1 MMNKRIFFFFL
12 LLFSITPSFSKDEG
26 MWMPNQLAK
35 LPWSEMK
42 QRGLELSLEQ
52 IYSETTP
59 SMKDGIVLLNDGTG
73 SFVSSNGLILTNYHV
88 TLAALQSVSN
98 AKQDFI
104 KNGYTARKME
114 EEIPVPSY
122 TAKILLSMKEVT
134 EQVLSVVNETM
145 TYEQRAN
152 AIKSKSA
159 EIEESAKGTSDYE
172 CHVVST
178 FFGLKYYLYTYEVL
192 RDIRVVVSPPSSI
205 GAFGGEEDNWMWP
218 RHTGDFAFMRAYV
231 SPDGKASQY
240 AITNVPYK
248 PKTFFPIS
256 TQGYQEGTFAMVMG
270 FPSLTLRQMASPGIQ
285 AAKDINLP
293 YLLELTNE
301 QLDILHRAAEENPI
315 NAISYAVKIQTLEN
329 TSKYIEG
336 TLKAVKKADVVKYR
350 QNEELEL
357 WDYIFADSILSE
369 KYGTVMID
377 LDTAY
382 TLYRSFSKKQIAVTQ
397 FIGIIQALRV
407 ASVFKDYANSFGEK
421 EQPNPT
427 YKNNLTNFFKST
439 FKNTDLEV
447 DKKLFKILLKA
458 AAELPDDQQ
467 IEAIKKIYGEKKF
480 KERDSLIDKYVDNL
494 YKNSQVAN
502 AEKCEKFIEQTSKK
516 ILADNFVKFAI
527 ALDKETKAV
536 QEELN
541 TLDARISTL
550 LRLYVE
556 VKLKWKGTEQYPDA
570 NRTLRFSYGGVKLYT
585 PRNSVLYNYYTTFG
599 GMMEKEDVEN
609 DIFSVPPHLHSL
621 WVNKNLSYTEP
632 ATNDVPLAFITNTD
646 ISGGNSGSP
655 MLNGKGELIGVA
667 FDGNW
672 EGMAGDYLY
681 QEQYNRTISVDARFI
696 LFYLDKYTGAQ
707 NILNELTIK

>member
-1 MMNKRIFFFFL
+1 M
-12 LLFSITPSFSKDEG
+12 PS
-26 MWMPNQLAK
+26 QLAK
-35 LPWSEMK
+35 LPWTELQK
-42 QRGLELSLEQ
+42 RGLELSPEQ
-52 IYSETTP
+52 IYNENQP
-59 SMKDGIVLLNDGTG
+59 SVKDGIVLLNDGTG

-122 TAKILLSMKEVT
+122 TAKILLSMKDVT
-134 EQVLSVVNETM
+134 EQILSAVNESM

-152 AIKSKSA
+152 AIKTKSV
-159 EIEESAKGTSDYE
+159 EIEVSGKGTTDYE
-172 CHVVST
+172 CHVAST

-192 RDIRVVVSPPSSI
+192 RDIRVVLSPPSSI

-231 SPDGKASQY
+231 SPDGKATQY
-240 AITNVPYK
+240 LTTNVPYK

-256 TQGYQEGTFAMVMG
+256 TKGYQEGTFTMVLG
-270 FPSLTLRQMASPGIQ
+270 FPALTLRQMASPGIQ
-285 AAKDINLP
+285 VAKDINLP
-293 YLLELTNE
+293 YLLEVTNK
-301 QLDILHRAAEENPI
+301 QLDILHQAAEESPL

-329 TSKYIEG
+329 TAKYVEG
-336 TLKAVKKADVVKYR
+336 TLKAVKKADVVKVR

-357 WDYIFADSILSE
+357 WDYIFADSALSE

-397 FIGIIQALRV
+397 FIGVVQALRV

-421 EQPNPT
+421 ETPNPT
-427 YKNNLTNFFKST
+427 YKNNLTNFYKST
-439 FKNTDLEV
+439 FKNTDIEV
-447 DKKLFKILLKA
+447 DKKLFKVLLKNA
-458 AAELPDDQQ
+458 GQLPDDQQ

-480 KERDSLIDKYVDNL
+480 KARDSLLEKFVDNL
-494 YKNSQVAN
+494 YKKSQVAS
-502 AEKCEKFIEQTSKK
+502 ADRCEKFIEMTSKK
-516 ILADNFVKFAI
+516 ILADEFVKFAI
-527 ALDKETKAV
+527 ALDKETKEV

-541 TLDARISTL
+541 KLDARISSL
-550 LRLYVE
+550 LRLYAE

-570 NRTLRFSYGGVKLYT
+570 NRTLRFSYGAVKLYS
-585 PRNSVLYNYYTTFG
+585 PRNSVLYNYVTTFG

-609 DIFSVPPHLHSL
+609 DPFNIPPHLRSL
-621 WVNKNLSYTEP
+621 WKNQNLSY
-632 ATNDVPLAFITNTD
+632 ADQMLGDVPLAFITNTD

-672 EGMAGDYLY
+672 EGMAGDYMY
-681 QEQYNRTISVDARFI
+681 QEQYNRTINVDMRFI
-696 LFYLDKYTGAQ
+696 LFYLDKYTSAQ
-707 NILNELTIK
+707 NILSELTIK